1 MKISSLKL
9 TDLLFYLCQEYNP
22 AVENTDLSKPQI
34 SSTFN
39 PNVLLPDA
47 HIQESANLGIESVFI
62 VRVIEVKF
70 DDIPS
75 SGSLFY
81 SLKHV
86 RFTQCPFQ
94 WSYEIGYFYLYLLI
108 SGIEPNPGP
117 NSDPCELSTQF
128 PCGACSKDVEDFAE
142 SPCVWWMRYMDP

>member
-1 MKISSLKL
+1 MTKSEIFVIPVQPRETIDDTSCKMTTMKISSLKL

-22 AVENTDLSKPQI
+22 AVENTDLSKPKI

-47 HIQESANLGIESVFI
+47 HIQESANSGIGSVFI
-62 VRVIEVKF
+62 VRIIEVKF

-94 WSYEIGYFYLYLLI
+94 
-108 SGIEPNPGP
+108 
-117 NSDPCELSTQF
+117 
-128 PCGACSKDVEDFAE
+128 
-142 SPCVWWMRYMDP
+142 